1 MFDPNANMPRI
12 NRGMVVHG
20 HDHSNKDAVARF
32 LNKLGLQPVILQEQ
46 SDEGQI
52 APTLPPII

>member
-1 MFDPNANMPRI
+1 
-12 NRGMVVHG
+12 MVVHG